1 MMKNMKGVLLVMGA
15 LSLGMVAVAPA
26 AASSSV
32 EQSWVWSGTGNA
44 MLFDMDS
51 THTDADDFFKLVIGT
66 NSLTAIS
73 QGHFIAQFIQPQMS
87 AISFE
92 VSAAPVVSP
101 AIPLEYG
108 FSFTDGA
115 HTYYT
120 YSVEQISTTSYVL
133 RNSDTGMAI
142 SYQGRN
148 ISYQAQNVPPSAVPI
163 PGAALLLGSGLMGI
177 LGIGRSKKKKQ
188 LV

>member
-15 LSLGMVAVAPA
+15 LSLGMVAVAPV
-26 AASSSV
+26 AASTAV
-32 EQSWVWSGTGNA
+32 EQSWVWSGAGVSYIDDAN
-44 MLFDMDS
+44 FFQ
-51 THTDADDFFKLVIGT
+51 TDADDFFNL
-66 NSLTAIS
+66 
-73 QGHFIAQFIQPQMS
+73 
-87 AISFE
+87 
-92 VSAAPVVSP
+92 VVSGQSYKLIREGHRSEVMTLP
-101 AIPLEYG
+101 AITIGAWTVPLQYG
-108 FSFTDGA
+108 FSFTDGTE
-115 HTYYT
+115 TYYT